1 MRSYRERLHVPL
13 LWWLLGTISILIIG
27 SGIWAGLSGWWPA
40 ITYIVLFAL
49 VGSVLVNW
57 TRATIEV
64 SDGVLRA
71 AGASLPLEK
80 AGKVVA
86 LDERETRVVA
96 GPRADP
102 AAHLLLRPYLK
113 RAVYIGV
120 EDPGSTVPYWLIAT
134 RRPEELA
141 AAIERSHESVA

>member
-1 MRSYRERLHVPL
+1 MRSYRERLYVPL
-13 LWWLLGTISILIIG
+13 LWWLLGTVSILVIG

-71 AGASLPLEK
+71 GGTDLPLEK

-113 RAVYIGV
+113 RAVYIAV
-120 EDPGSTVPYWLIAT
+120 DDAESTVPYWLIAT

-141 AAIERSHESVA
+141 DAIERSHKSVA